1 MTNEQL
7 TAYLQDESYLYSV
20 GYEELKTLVMQYPY
34 SANLRVLLLK
44 KSYLDQN
51 KDYDRN
57 LQMSATYTT
66 NRKHLYKTIK
76 KLKSFKLAP
85 QNVILGEDY
94 LELTELS
101 NIERLLADRQVSE
114 AIQSAT
120 KQESLAQ
127 DWKLEIDDI
136 AFNEETDV
144 IEESFDLSH
153 IPDTVESK
161 SSQIRTEEDEI
172 DSLINSLVSEY
183 TEPTLDLSQEALEEA
198 EEDSLVVHT
207 EANIE
212 EIPRLE
218 FEEVENET
226 SVVSTVAQNTKA
238 LEFEELIDEDL
249 ELPISLA
256 ETTSSTPSVI
266 DDAIFDFINGG
277 NDGVGND
284 DIIVEEEIKLIAEKE
299 DFEPTLNIISESPN
313 SITSLPILQDK
324 ESEEDVKKTNIE
336 LEIINQT
343 QSPIVETHASNQSTE
358 KKPSFTEWLS
368 QFRMTSPIAP
378 NLVSQAAAKIE
389 ENIDIQPVTPVQT
402 DETVRKTS
410 RKSMIELFETPND
423 VPDNLFGLAE
433 KKPKVQFI
441 EDDDEDDDD
450 DDEVFGDEDFQF
462 SKKKK
467 KRPMHQLA
475 VKSLIQDDE
484 LVSETLA
491 DLLAWQ
497 GNSSKA
503 IEMYR
508 KLILQFPEKSSFFA
522 TKIEKIS

>member
-114 AIQSAT
+114 AIQNAT

-136 AFNEETDV
+136 AFNEDTDN
-144 IEESFDLSH
+144 IEEVFDLSL
-153 IPDTVESK
+153 IPNTPEDK
-161 SSQIRTEEDEI
+161 SSKIQSEEDEI
-172 DSLINSLVSEY
+172 DLLINSLVSEY
-183 TEPTLDLSQEALEEA
+183 TEPSLDLSQEALEEA

-207 EANIE
+207 EANTE

-218 FEEVENET
+218 FIESEKET

-249 ELPISLA
+249 EMPISLA
-256 ETTSSTPSVI
+256 ETASSTPSVM
-266 DDAIFDFINGG
+266 DDAIFNFIDGG
-277 NDGVGND
+277 NEGVDDD
-284 DIIVEEEIKLIAEKE
+284 DIIVEEEIRLMTEKE
-299 DFEPTLNIISESPN
+299 DFEPTLNIISELPN
-313 SITSLPILQDK
+313 TITSLPILQDK

-343 QSPIVETHASNQSTE
+343 QSPIVETHATNQSIE
-358 KKPSFTEWLS
+358 KKTSFTEWLS

-378 NLVSQAAAKIE
+378 NLGSLSITKIE
-389 ENIDIQPVTPVQT
+389 EKT
-402 DETVRKTS
+402 DNQHFAPIGVDENVRKTS
-410 RKSMIELFETPND
+410 RKSMTELFETQND
-423 VPDNLFGLAE
+423 IPDNLFGLAE
-433 KKPKVQFI
+433 KKPKVQLI
-441 EDDDEDDDD
+441 EEDDDD
-450 DDEVFGDEDFQF
+450 DDDDEIFGDEDFQF

>member
-114 AIQSAT
+114 AIQNAT

-136 AFNEETDV
+136 AFNEDTDN
-144 IEESFDLSH
+144 IEEVFDLSL
-153 IPDTVESK
+153 IPNTPEDK
-161 SSQIRTEEDEI
+161 SSKIQSEEDEI
-172 DSLINSLVSEY
+172 DLLINSLVSEY
-183 TEPTLDLSQEALEEA
+183 TEPSLDLSQESLEEA

-207 EANIE
+207 EANTE

-218 FEEVENET
+218 FVEGEKEI
-226 SVVSTVAQNTKA
+226 SVVSAVAQNTKA

-256 ETTSSTPSVI
+256 ETVSSPPSVKG
-266 DDAIFDFINGG
+266 DAIFDIIDDDNE
-277 NDGVGND
+277 GVDDD
-284 DIIVEEEIKLIAEKE
+284 DIIVEEEIRLMAEKE
-299 DFEPTLNIISESPN
+299 DFEPTLNNISESPN

-343 QSPIVETHASNQSTE
+343 QSPIVETHATNQSIE
-358 KKPSFTEWLS
+358 KKTSFTEWLS

-378 NLVSQAAAKIE
+378 NLGNQSITKTEEKIDNQHFAPIGVD
-389 ENIDIQPVTPVQT
+389 ENI
-402 DETVRKTS
+402 RKTS
-410 RKSMIELFETPND
+410 RKSMTELFETQND
-423 VPDNLFGLAE
+423 IPDNLFGLAE
-433 KKPKVQFI
+433 KKPKVQLI
-441 EDDDEDDDD
+441 EEDDDD
-450 DDEVFGDEDFQF
+450 DDEIFGDDDFQF

-508 KLILQFPEKSSFFA
+508 KLILQFPEKSSYFA